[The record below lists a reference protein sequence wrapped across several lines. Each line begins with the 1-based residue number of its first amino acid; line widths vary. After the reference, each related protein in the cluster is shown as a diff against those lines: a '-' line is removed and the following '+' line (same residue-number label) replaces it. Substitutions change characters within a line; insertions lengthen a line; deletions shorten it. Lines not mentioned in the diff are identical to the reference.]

1 MIDAARA
8 EFAAHGL
15 PPEEFFA
22 DAFTFMSPSVPAG
35 TVS

>member
-8 EFAAHGL
+8 EFVARGL

-22 DAFTFMSPSVPAG
+22 DAFTFSSQPEVTAQ
-35 TVS
+35 